1 MLTRSNIK
9 GNRAPADHL
18 EVRCDET
25 GRLLGWISGIRAA
38 LVPPDELL
46 EFVADPDGMVIEDE
60 DGVQTQGLMSG
71 VQVDEFEARFTD
83 YRTHAALDHIHAIV
97 PEYAR
102 RSRLEG
108 VQACVYT
115 WTAAVVSPQEAEEL
129 FDFDNFVPFGE
140 ADGALMAEEALF
152 HSQGKP
158 AAPMPKAAPLK
169 VPGSLLKP
177 ASAAPAISTLG
188 KVTGPVSDLA
198 SVLVNAK
205 MPVSE
210 LGKTLNQ
217 LGAAYA
223 KAGSE
228 MQKAMDR
235 ALGKALTGR

>member
-18 EVRCDET
+18 EVRCGET

-38 LVPPDELL
+38 LVPADELL

-71 VQVDEFEARFTD
+71 VRVDEFEARFTD

-102 RSRLEG
+102 CSRLEG

-115 WTAAVVSPQEAEEL
+115 WTAAVVSPEEAEEL

-152 HSQGKP
+152 HSWGKP
-158 AAPMPKAAPLK
+158 AAPL
-169 VPGSLLKP
+169 
-177 ASAAPAISTLG
+177 
-188 KVTGPVSDLA
+188 
-198 SVLVNAK
+198 
-205 MPVSE
+205 
-210 LGKTLNQ
+210 
-217 LGAAYA
+217 
-223 KAGSE
+223 
-228 MQKAMDR
+228 
-235 ALGKALTGR
+235 

>member
-46 EFVADPDGMVIEDE
+46 EFEADPDGMVFEDE
-60 DGVQTQGLMSG
+60 DGVTTQGLMSG
-71 VQVDEFEARFTD
+71 IPVDEFEARFTD
-83 YRTHAALDHIHAIV
+83 YRTQTALEAIHAVV

-115 WTAAVVSPQEAEEL
+115 WTAAVVCLEAAEEL
-129 FDFDNFVPFGE
+129 FDFDNFVPYGE
-140 ADGALMAEEALF
+140 PDGALMAEEALF
-152 HSQGKP
+152 HAQGKP
-158 AAPMPKAAPLK
+158 AAPMPKAAPL
-169 VPGSLLKP
+169 PSIAG
-177 ASAAPAISTLG
+177 LG
-188 KVTGPVSDLA
+188 RVTTPIPDLA

-217 LGAAYA
+217 LGRAAA
-223 KAGSE
+223 QAGSE
-228 MQKAMDR
+228 MQKAMDQ
-235 ALGKALTGR
+235 AFGKALKGL